1 MKETIARLKTII
13 SLIENGEI
21 KGESLNGINR
31 FIDSITT
38 VIESENPHLKI
49 ETEKS
54 LSYREKLENLDKSL
68 LLKKIEVNKIL
79 LTKKKEE
86 ILTQFDREKNDTEKY
101 IELLSVNE
109 CVLENLQDFKSD
121 KIEEKLLFS
130 HWKIDPKDFLI
141 DFKTNNKTWDYA
153 FTFDNDNINDIL
165 SLGLD
170 VPDDFDGIL
179 WHLKEPQRSI
189 IETLNRQP
197 FKKQI
202 FVFLV
207 NRSII
212 YYISDIQVNHPTFNE
227 TKDIKFFRAMI
238 NKLRLSKRILRLT
251 PKKLDKQLVKVSKMF
266 NKLLKQRSNELS

>member
-1 MKETIARLKTII
+1 MKETIAKLKTII

-21 KGESLNGINR
+21 KGESLNEINR

-49 ETEKS
+49 ESKKK
-54 LSYREKLENLDKSL
+54 LSYREELENLDKSL

-86 ILTQFDREKNDTEKY
+86 ILTQFDRAKNDTEQY

-130 HWKIDPKDFLI
+130 HLKIDPKDFLI
-141 DFKTNNKTWDYA
+141 DFKTNNSIWDYA
-153 FTFDNDNINDIL
+153 STFDNDNINDIL

-207 NRSII
+207 NRNNI
-212 YYISDIQVNHPTFNE
+212 YYTSDIQVIHPTFNE
-227 TKDIKFFRAMI
+227 TNNINLIKSLI
-238 NKLRLSKRILRLT
+238 PKLRISKMLLRLT
-251 PKKLDKQLVKVSKMF
+251 PEKLDKQLVKVSKMF
-266 NKLLKQRSNELS
+266 NKLLNQKSK

>member
-21 KGESLNGINR
+21 KGESLNEINR

-49 ETEKS
+49 ESEKK
-54 LSYREKLENLDKSL
+54 LSYREELENLDKSL

-86 ILTQFDREKNDTEKY
+86 VLTQFGREKNDTEQD
-101 IELLSVNE
+101 IQLLSVNE

-141 DFKTNNKTWDYA
+141 DFKTNNRIWDYA
-153 FTFDNDNINDIL
+153 STFDNDNINDIL

-170 VPDDFDGIL
+170 VPDDFDGGGS
-179 WHLKEPQRSI
+179 WSLKEPHRSI
-189 IETLNRQP
+189 VEILDKHP
-197 FKKQI
+197 FKKPI
-202 FVFLV
+202 FL
-207 NRSII
+207 
-212 YYISDIQVNHPTFNE
+212 Q
-227 TKDIKFFRAMI
+227 
-238 NKLRLSKRILRLT
+238 
-251 PKKLDKQLVKVSKMF
+251 
-266 NKLLKQRSNELS
+266 

>member
-13 SLIENGEI
+13 SLIEKGEI

-38 VIESENPHLKI
+38 VIESEKPHLKI
-49 ETEKS
+49 ESEKK
-54 LSYREKLENLDKSL
+54 LSYREELENLDKSL

-86 ILTQFDREKNDTEKY
+86 ILTQFDRSKNDTEQY
-101 IELLSVNE
+101 IQLLSVNE
-109 CVLENLQDFKSD
+109 CVLENLQDLKSD

-130 HWKIDPKDFLI
+130 HWKIDPKNFLI
-141 DFKTNNKTWDYA
+141 DFKTNNRIWDYA
-153 FTFDNDNINDIL
+153 STFDNDNINDIL

-189 IETLNRQP
+189 VEILSRQP

-207 NRSII
+207 NRNNI
-212 YYISDIQVNHPTFNE
+212 YYTSDIQVQHPTFNE
-227 TKDIKFFRAMI
+227 TKDIRFFKAMI
-238 NKLRLSKRILRLT
+238 SKLRISKMLLRLS
-251 PKKLDKQLVKVSKMF
+251 PKNLDKQLVNVSKMF
-266 NKLLKQRSNELS
+266 NKLLKQSSNEL